1 MTTLWRCSLVFQDA
15 DKNERTASVSSAATT
30 VAALMAFTNG
40 CADALQPMSNAAIV
54 RANISTQWRY
64 SPPLAVAES
73 NVQRKALLL
82 AREPTPTGYRYG
94 SLVVPSPRSQIW
106 DSPTDGLYK
115 VSRATAQA
123 SLRSNVDALL
133 ALGWLAVDNQP
144 VPVADWA
151 YALMS
156 EP

>member
-1 MTTLWRCSLVFQDA
+1 MTLWRCSLVFRDR
-15 DKNERTASVSSAATT
+15 DENERTASVSSAATT
-30 VAALMAFTNG
+30 VAALVAFTNG
-40 CADALQPMSNAAIV
+40 VADAMQLLSNAAIV

-64 SPPLAVAES
+64 SPPLAVPES

-82 AREPTPTGYRYG
+82 SRETIPTGYRYG

-106 DSPTDGLYK
+106 DGPTDGLYK

-123 SLRSNVDALL
+123 ALRAQIDALL
-133 ALGWLAVDNQP
+133 ALGWLGVDNQP
-144 VPVADWA
+144 VPVADWV